1 MTAPGAAD
9 QSPRVWITRAQ
20 PGASRTAARLRGMGF
35 TPLIQPLLAVETLS
49 PPVPDLDRFA
59 ALAFTSRNGVAA
71 FAALTSRRDRPVFAV
86 GDATAQ
92 AAREA
97 GFVAV
102 CSASGDL
109 TALARR
115 IAAELSDAALLAPQ
129 AETPA
134 GDLAAALA
142 AADARAVS
150 LHPLNVYRTAPTA
163 AAAPPEAFDAV
174 LIHSPRAAQAL
185 AALVPAPLSAAR
197 LAGVVIACI
206 SPAAAA
212 PLSAVGPM
220 PAVAGAP
227 DEVTLLATLKAALG
241 KRDTPV

>member
-20 PGASRTAARLRGMGF
+20 PGASRTAARLRDMGF

-102 CSASGDL
+102 RSASGDL

-134 GDLAAALA
+134 GDLAAALGV
-142 AADARAVS
+142 ADARAVS
-150 LHPLNVYRTAPTA
+150 LHPLNVYRTAPT

-185 AALVPAPLSAAR
+185 AALVPVSLPAAR

-212 PLSAVGPM
+212 PLSAVGLT
-220 PAVAGAP
+220 PAVADAP
-227 DEVTLLATLKAALG
+227 DEATLLATLKAALG

>member
-102 CSASGDL
+102 RSASGDL

-150 LHPLNVYRTAPTA
+150 LHPLSVYRTAPTA
-163 AAAPPEAFDAV
+163 AAPPEGFDAV

-185 AALVPAPLSAAR
+185 AALVPVSLPAAR

-212 PLSAVGPM
+212 PLSAVGPT
-220 PAVAGAP
+220 PAVADAP
-227 DEVTLLATLKAALG
+227 DEATLLATLKAALG